1 MALKAVRGTKD
12 IFGKDA
18 EKFDFV
24 LEKAR
29 DVFQRFG
36 FGKIVTPVFEETALF
51 NRGIGEGT
59 DIVEKEMYTF
69 KDKGDRS
76 ITLRPEGTASVVRAF
91 VEHKMYKEEELNK
104 LFYTGPMFRYER
116 PQTGRYR
123 EFYQVGAEAIGSS
136 SYIVDAEMIYMGYLF
151 LKEAGITDIEVQINS
166 VGCSNCRSVYRE
178 KLKEFIKSRYDKLCD
193 DCKMRYEKNPLR
205 VLDCKVESCKKELA
219 DAPEIIDYLDE
230 ECKSHFEGV
239 KEYLEMFGVPYSVNS
254 KLVRGLDYY
263 TNTVFE
269 IVTTKLGSQGTVLAG
284 GRYNKLISEIGEKED
299 YPAVG
304 FAAGVERIMLLLGEQ
319 FSSKKNAIYI
329 AWLGEE
335 AKQYSYK
342 ISKLLRE
349 NGITVYIESQ
359 ERKMK
364 SYINRALKLEA
375 THMAVIGENEI
386 ASGEIVLK
394 DLAKSE
400 QNKYEIN
407 TIIKIL
413 KEEAI

>member
-12 IFGKDA
+12 IFGRDA

-24 LEKAR
+24 LEGAR
-29 DVFQRFG
+29 EVFRRFG
-36 FGKIVTPVFEETALF
+36 FGKIVTPIFEETALF

-104 LFYTGPMFRYER
+104 LYYTGPMFRYER

-136 SYIVDAEMIYMGYLF
+136 SFTVDAEMIYMGYLF
-151 LKEAGITDIEVQINS
+151 LKEVGITDIEVQLNS
-166 VGCSNCRSVYRE
+166 VGCSECRTVYRE

-219 DAPEIIDYLDE
+219 DAPEILDYLDD
-230 ECKSHFEGV
+230 ECRAHFEGV
-239 KEYLEMFGVPYSVNS
+239 KEYLELFGVPYSINT

-319 FSSKKNAIYI
+319 FNQKKKAVYI

-335 AKQYSYK
+335 SKKYSYSIAKQ
-342 ISKLLRE
+342 LRE
-349 NGITVYIESQ
+349 NGVAVFIESQ

-364 SYINRALKLEA
+364 SYINRALKVEA

-394 DLAKSE
+394 DLGKSE
-400 QNKYEIN
+400 QNKYDIN
-407 TIIKIL
+407 TILKIL

>member
-24 LEKAR
+24 LERAR
-29 DVFQRFG
+29 EVFQRFG
-36 FGKIVTPVFEETALF
+36 FGKIVTPIFEETALF

-104 LFYTGPMFRYER
+104 LYYTGPMFRYER

-136 SYIVDAEMIYMGYLF
+136 SFTVDSEMIYMGYLF
-151 LKEAGITDIEVQINS
+151 LKEVGITDIEVQLNS
-166 VGCSNCRSVYRE
+166 VGCSECRTVYRE
-178 KLKEFIKSRYDKLCD
+178 KLKEFIKARYDKLCD

-205 VLDCKVESCKKELA
+205 VLDCKVETCKKELA
-219 DAPEIIDYLDE
+219 DAPEILEYLDD
-230 ECKSHFEGV
+230 ECRAHFEGV
-239 KEYLEMFGVPYSVNS
+239 KEYLELFGVPYSINT

-319 FSSKKNAIYI
+319 FNQKRKSVYI

-335 AKQYSYK
+335 AKKYSYGIAK
-342 ISKLLRE
+342 QLRE
-349 NGITVYIESQ
+349 NGVTVFIESQ

-364 SYINRALKLEA
+364 SYINRALKAEA

-394 DLAKSE
+394 DLGKSE
-400 QNKYEIN
+400 QNKYDIN
-407 TIIKIL
+407 TILKIL

>member
-36 FGKIVTPVFEETALF
+36 FGKIVTPIFEETALF

-104 LFYTGPMFRYER
+104 LYYTGPMFRYER

-136 SYIVDAEMIYMGYLF
+136 SFTVDAEMIYMGYLF
-151 LKEAGITDIEVQINS
+151 LKEVGITDIEVQLNS
-166 VGCSNCRSVYRE
+166 VGCSECRTVYRE
-178 KLKEFIKSRYDKLCD
+178 KLKEFIKARYDKLCN

-205 VLDCKVESCKKELA
+205 VLDCKVETCKKELA
-219 DAPEIIDYLDE
+219 DAPEILEYLDD
-230 ECKSHFEGV
+230 ECRAHFEGV
-239 KEYLEMFGVPYSVNS
+239 KEYLELFGVPYSINT

-319 FSSKKNAIYI
+319 FNQKRKSVYI

-335 AKQYSYK
+335 AKKYSYGIAK
-342 ISKLLRE
+342 QLRE
-349 NGITVYIESQ
+349 NGVTVFIERQ

-364 SYINRALKLEA
+364 SYINRALKAEA

-386 ASGEIVLK
+386 VSGEIVLK
-394 DLAKSE
+394 DLGKSE
-400 QNKYEIN
+400 QNKYDIN
-407 TIIKIL
+407 TILKIL

>member
-36 FGKIVTPVFEETALF
+36 FGKIVTPIFEETALF

-104 LFYTGPMFRYER
+104 LYYTGPMFRYER

-136 SYIVDAEMIYMGYLF
+136 SFTVDAEMIYMGYLF
-151 LKEAGITDIEVQINS
+151 LKEVGITDIEVQLNS
-166 VGCSNCRSVYRE
+166 VGCSECRTVYRE
-178 KLKEFIKSRYDKLCD
+178 KLKEFIKARYDKLCD

-205 VLDCKVESCKKELA
+205 VLDCKVETCKKELA
-219 DAPEIIDYLDE
+219 DAPEILEYLDD
-230 ECKSHFEGV
+230 ECRAHFEGV
-239 KEYLEMFGVPYSVNS
+239 KEYLELFGVPYSINT

-269 IVTTKLGSQGTVLAG
+269 IVSTKLGSQGTVLAG

-319 FSSKKNAIYI
+319 FNQKRKSVYI

-335 AKQYSYK
+335 AKKYSYGIAK
-342 ISKLLRE
+342 QLRE
-349 NGITVYIESQ
+349 NGVTVFIESQ

-364 SYINRALKLEA
+364 SYINRALKAEA

-394 DLAKSE
+394 DLGKSE
-400 QNKYEIN
+400 QNKYDIN
-407 TIIKIL
+407 TILKIL

>member
-1 MALKAVRGTKD
+1 MSIKAVRGTKD
-12 IFGKDA
+12 IFGRDS

-24 LEKAR
+24 LESAKE
-29 DVFQRFG
+29 VFQRFG
-36 FGKIVTPVFEETALF
+36 FGKIVTPIFEETGLF
-51 NRGIGEGT
+51 QRGIGEGT

-69 KDKGDRS
+69 IDKGDRS

-91 VEHKMYKEEELNK
+91 VEHKMYKQEELTK
-104 LFYTGPMFRYER
+104 LFYAGPMFRYER

-151 LKEAGITDIEVQINS
+151 LKEVGITDIEVQINS
-166 VGCSNCRSVYRE
+166 VGCSNCRAVYRE
-178 KLKEFIKSRYDKLCD
+178 KLKEFIKSKYDSLCD

-205 VLDCKVESCKKELA
+205 VLDCKVETCKKELA
-219 DAPEIIDYLDE
+219 NAPEITDYLDE
-230 ECKSHFEGV
+230 ECKSHFEGL
-239 KEYLEMFGVPYSVNS
+239 KEYLEIFGVPYRVNS

-319 FSSKKNAIYI
+319 FVTKKKSVYI

-335 AKQYSYK
+335 SKKYSYEVAKK
-342 ISKLLRE
+342 IRE
-349 NGITVYIESQ
+349 QKITVFIESQ

-364 SYINRALKLEA
+364 AYINRALKQEA
-375 THMAVIGENEI
+375 SHMIVIGENEI
-386 ASGEIVLK
+386 NSGNLVLK
-394 DLAKSE
+394 DLVKSE
-400 QNKYEIN
+400 QKEYDIN
-407 TIIKIL
+407 SIIKIL
-413 KEEAI
+413 KEEVV

>member
-18 EKFDFV
+18 EKFDFL

-36 FGKIVTPVFEETALF
+36 FGKIVTPIFEETALF

-104 LFYTGPMFRYER
+104 LYYTGPMFRYER

-136 SYIVDAEMIYMGYLF
+136 SFTVDAEMIYMGYLF
-151 LKEAGITDIEVQINS
+151 LKEVGITDIEVQLNS
-166 VGCSNCRSVYRE
+166 VGCSECRTVYRE
-178 KLKEFIKSRYDKLCD
+178 KLKEFIKARYDKLCD

-205 VLDCKVESCKKELA
+205 VLDCKVETCKKELA
-219 DAPEIIDYLDE
+219 DAPEILEYLDD
-230 ECKSHFEGV
+230 ECRAHFEGV
-239 KEYLEMFGVPYSVNS
+239 KEYLELFGVPYSINT

-319 FSSKKNAIYI
+319 FNQKRKSVYI

-335 AKQYSYK
+335 AKKYSYGIAK
-342 ISKLLRE
+342 QLRE
-349 NGITVYIESQ
+349 NGVTVFIESQ

-364 SYINRALKLEA
+364 SYINRALKAEA

-394 DLAKSE
+394 DLGKSE
-400 QNKYEIN
+400 QNKYDIN
-407 TIIKIL
+407 TILKIL

>member
-1 MALKAVRGTKD
+1 MSIKAVRGTKD

-24 LEKAR
+24 IENAKE
-29 DVFQRFG
+29 VFQRFG
-36 FGKIVTPVFEETALF
+36 FGKIVTPIFEETGLF
-51 NRGIGEGT
+51 QRGIGEGT

-69 KDKGDRS
+69 IDKGERS

-91 VEHKMYKEEELNK
+91 VEHKMYKQEELNK
-104 LFYTGPMFRYER
+104 LFYAGPMFRYER

-123 EFYQVGAEAIGSS
+123 EFYQVGAEAIGSG
-136 SYIVDAEMIYMGYLF
+136 SYIVDAEMIYMGYTF
-151 LKEAGITDIEVQINS
+151 LKETGITDIEVQINS
-166 VGCSNCRSVYRE
+166 VGCSECRTVYRE
-178 KLKEFIKSRYDKLCD
+178 KLKEFIKSKYESLCD

-205 VLDCKVESCKKELA
+205 VLDCKVETCKKELT
-219 DAPEIIDYLDE
+219 DAPEIVDYLDE
-230 ECKSHFEGV
+230 ECKAHFEGL
-239 KEYLEMFGVPYSVNS
+239 KEYLELFGVPVAVNS

-304 FAAGVERIMLLLGEQ
+304 FAAGVERIMLLLGE
-319 FSSKKNAIYI
+319 KEIPKNKSVYI

-335 AKQYSYK
+335 SKKFSYGIAKK
-342 ISKLLRE
+342 LRE
-349 NGITVYIESQ
+349 EKITVYIESQ

-364 SYINRALKLEA
+364 SYINRALKMEA

-386 ASGEIVLK
+386 NSGNIVLK
-394 DLAKSE
+394 DLVKSE
-400 QNKYEIN
+400 QNGYDIN
-407 TIIKIL
+407 SIIKIL
-413 KEEAI
+413 KEEVR

>member
-36 FGKIVTPVFEETALF
+36 FGKIVTPIFEETALF

-104 LFYTGPMFRYER
+104 LYYSGPMFRYER

-136 SYIVDAEMIYMGYLF
+136 SFIVDAEMIYMGYLF
-151 LKEAGITDIEVQINS
+151 LKEAGIADIEVQINS
-166 VGCSNCRSVYRE
+166 VGCLECRAVYRE
-178 KLKEFIKSRYDKLCD
+178 KLKEFIKVRYEKLCD

-205 VLDCKVESCKKELA
+205 VLDCKVETCKKELA
-219 DAPEIIDYLDE
+219 DAPEILDYLDDN
-230 ECKSHFEGV
+230 CRAHFEGV
-239 KEYLEMFGVPYSVNS
+239 KEYLELFGVPYRINT

-319 FSSKKNAIYI
+319 FNQKKNAVYI
-329 AWLGEE
+329 AWLGENAKKYSYGI
-335 AKQYSYK
+335 AKQ
-342 ISKLLRE
+342 LRE
-349 NGITVYIESQ
+349 NGVTVFIESQ
-359 ERKMK
+359 ERKIK
-364 SYINRALKLEA
+364 SYINRALKAEA

-394 DLAKSE
+394 DLGKSE
-400 QNKYEIN
+400 QNKYDIN
-407 TIIKIL
+407 TILKIL